1 MYLKINEAEYF
12 CGNLSNSLSH
22 YFPFSSFP
30 GPLLSIFFNIIKIKN
45 DKKIYTLGVCF
56 MVYNNININR
66 ALLHKKKENRATKRQ
81 SLKNMILIIFPSV
94 F

>member
-56 MVYNNININR
+56 MVLYNNININR
-66 ALLHKKKENRATKRQ
+66 ALLHEKVRLYETQKKRTEQQKD
-81 SLKNMILIIFPSV
+81 SH
-94 F
+94 